1 MNDTIEPNW
10 KDEIL
15 NGEARYRKRKN
26 GEIIDDDFTL
36 EQIAEVIQ
44 TPTALNK
51 ANLETPIGEIR
62 MFVNK
67 RSDSKYLLCDGS
79 RIYVEDYPDL
89 AERLPHKY
97 TYDEIDVDTS
107 YGDIKVIKY
116 FEEKSLYIM
125 TRYGVSEK
133 IGYGIFTSLDGEN
146 WTVRYT
152 SSISSC
158 GNPPS
163 SIQYMKE
170 LNLFIAT
177 GSHAILTSEDGYNW
191 ILRKSTINSSK
202 YYFAEPTYST
212 LLGKVLIT
220 EYSRS
225 STYYTY
231 LYGTTDF
238 INFEEICRQ
247 SGAIDEVFRE
257 KIIEADKKLITTGR
271 NLDSKPTVLY
281 ISNDNGATFEK
292 QSSHFNVASCVK
304 FGEYWYSCYA
314 TTDENYKS
322 ASTIVKTKD
331 FETFEEIT
339 QATQNTSLLGIINGY
354 LFYRINGVLKREDL
368 NGNITKF
375 PDTDN
380 LQYLPIRKEYIK
392 LSEGKIYSSDDLRV
406 WDQVDNIPMEDFSI
420 TEVSVC
426 TSGKIF
432 AVDTDTILNDDIFF
446 SYDDNQI
453 NLPVFENCYAYVK
466 ACDEGEG

>member
-15 NGEARYRKRKN
+15 NGEAKYRKRKN

-79 RIYVEDYPDL
+79 RIYIEDYPEL

-97 TYDEIDVDTS
+97 TYDEIDGDTS
-107 YGDIKVIKY
+107 YSYITEIKY

-125 TRYGVSEK
+125 VRMGISEK

-146 WTVRYT
+146 WTVRHT
-152 SSISSC
+152 SGTSYYNST
-158 GNPPS
+158 P

-170 LNLFIAT
+170 LNLFIAIE
-177 GSHAILTSEDGYNW
+177 SHRILTSEDGYNW
-191 ILRKSTINSSK
+191 ILRKSTNSSN
-202 YYFAEPTYST
+202 YYYRSPATYST
-212 LLGKVLIT
+212 LLGKALIV
-220 EYSRS
+220 EYNTK

-231 LYGTTDF
+231 LYSTTDF
-238 INFEEICRQ
+238 VNFEEICRL
-247 SGAIDEVFRE
+247 SGNINDVFCE
-257 KIIEADKKLITTGR
+257 KIIEADGRLITTGR
-271 NLDSKPTVLY
+271 NLNGYSTILY
-281 ISNDNGATFEK
+281 ISNDNGATFK
-292 QSSHFNVASCVK
+292 QQSSNFNVASCVN
-304 FGEYWYSCYA
+304 FGEYWYSCY
-314 TTDENYKS
+314 TQYNS
-322 ASTIVKTKD
+322 GSTICKTKD
-331 FETFEEIT
+331 FETFEIVTEK
-339 QATQNTSLLGIINGY
+339 TQNTSLLGVINGY

-368 NGNITKF
+368 NGNITEF

-392 LSEGKIYSSDDLRV
+392 ISGGKIHSSDDLLV
-406 WDQVDNIPMEDFSI
+406 WNQVDDIPIEDYSI

-432 AVDTDTILNDDIFF
+432 AVDDDTSSYKNIFF

-453 NLPVFENCYAYVK
+453 NLPIFDNCYAYVK